1 METLLYIALWGAA
14 IFLMMRFGCG
24 AHMMGH
30 GGSHKSDEP
39 AEEAEE
45 KSRSDLR
52 WVAPPT
58 GKDPVCGQAVATA
71 TAKSSVFDGQVYYL
85 CSRECRE
92 AFEKA
97 PKTYVG
103 GAAER
108 SASQLEHSHG

>member
-30 GGSHKSDEP
+30 GGSHKSDKP
-39 AEEAEE
+39 AEE
-45 KSRSDLR
+45 KGGSDLR
-52 WVAPPT
+52 WVAPT
-58 GKDPVCGQAVATA
+58 TEKDPVCGKAVATA

-97 PKTYVG
+97 PETYVG

-108 SASQLEHSHG
+108 RASQLEHSHG